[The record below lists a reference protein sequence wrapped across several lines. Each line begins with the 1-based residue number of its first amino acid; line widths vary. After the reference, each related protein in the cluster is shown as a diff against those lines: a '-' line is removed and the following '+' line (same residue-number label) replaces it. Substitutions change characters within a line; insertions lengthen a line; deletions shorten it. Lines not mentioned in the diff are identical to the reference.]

1 MTDTT
6 GNAALIAQLRS
17 NADAH
22 HEPEGTERRR
32 AAAALEQSERD
43 LAEAWDAGAK
53 HGSSK
58 CLFMKDGDPCPQ
70 NPYRDLTT
78 GMNTTERREQVMTTA
93 GNTYTSTTDEVR
105 KVRIWQEDEDA
116 YPGPY
121 PADPAGFDR
130 WLVAN
135 SAAIRA
141 AALEEAALI
150 ADSMVDD
157 EGDGYYG
164 QACVAVAAAIRAAGE
179 GTP

>member
-58 CLFMKDGDPCPQ
+58 CLFIKDGDPCPQ

-78 GMNTTERREQVMTTA
+78 GMNTTERRGASDDHRRE
-93 GNTYTSTTDEVR
+93 Y
-105 KVRIWQEDEDA
+105 
-116 YPGPY
+116 
-121 PADPAGFDR
+121 
-130 WLVAN
+130 LH
-135 SAAIRA
+135 
-141 AALEEAALI
+141 
-150 ADSMVDD
+150 VDD
-157 EGDGYYG
+157 
-164 QACVAVAAAIRAAGE
+164 
-179 GTP
+179 